1 MLEKQLTGNQFRL
14 ATEGLPMGQKNIAIA
29 RAVLVEGRKQSE
41 LAAQYGLT
49 KGAVSQVVAKVWQ
62 ASQVPAGYERVSVVL
77 PEFQAFQVKQWAAA
91 AVKHHA
97 HQVKRRAKAA
107 TREAAQ
113 EVRAMTDC
121 LFTKMEIA
129 Q

>member
-1 MLEKQLTGNQFRL
+1 MIEKRLTDDQFRV
-14 ATEGLPMGQKNIAIA
+14 ATGGLPMGQKNIDIA

-41 LAAQYGLT
+41 LAVKHGLT

-62 ASQVPAGYERVSVVL
+62 ASQVPTGYQRVSVIL

-91 AVKHHA
+91 AVKHDA

-107 TREAAQ
+107 A
-113 EVRAMTDC
+113 
-121 LFTKMEIA
+121 KN
-129 Q
+129 

>member
-1 MLEKQLTGNQFRL
+1 MIEKRLTEDQFRL
-14 ATEGLPMGQKNIAIA
+14 ATEGLPMGQKNIDIA
-29 RAVLVEGRKQSE
+29 MAVLVEGRKQSE
-41 LAAQYGLT
+41 LAAKYGLT

-91 AVKHHA
+91 AVKHGA
-97 HQVKRRAKAA
+97 HQVTPRAKTAA
-107 TREAAQ
+107 RKASQ
-113 EVRAMTDC
+113 EVRAITDDV
-121 LFTKMEIA
+121 FTKMEIA

>member
-1 MLEKQLTGNQFRL
+1 MIEKRLTNDQFRL
-14 ATEGLPMGQKNIAIA
+14 ATEGLPVGQKNIAIA

-41 LAAQYGLT
+41 LAAAYGLT

-91 AVKHHA
+91 AVKHDV

-107 TREAAQ
+107 AQ
-113 EVRAMTDC
+113 D
-121 LFTKMEIA
+121 
-129 Q
+129 